1 MLDDRGRAV
10 GTIAVSMD
18 ESSQVRADE
27 YLQAVTDSMDEGLF
41 AVDPDGLVTLMNR
54 AAETML
60 GWPLVDIVGQPL
72 HEITHYRHE
81 DGTPYPA
88 EECPI
93 ITAGTQNTTVRVTE
107 DVFVTREGRDLP
119 VSYTSSPLRSADG
132 RGGCVVVFMDA
143 THLRAEQ
150 DRLRLSLEQLSA
162 VNRVEE
168 ALREER
174 FELFAQPIV
183 DLSTGRVTQHELLLR
198 TREADGSIAGPG
210 PYLVAAEAHG
220 LIGTIDRWVVGQSLA
235 LAGQGYAVELNVSAT
250 SVSDPGLLVDVERW
264 LRRSGADPGLLVFE
278 ITETTLISDEEAGRR
293 FVERIHQLGCKVALD
308 DFGTGYGGFTYL
320 KKLPLD
326 YLKIDIEFVRDLLV
340 NRASRH
346 VVQAVVNLAAGFGLQ
361 TVAEGVEDVETLQ
374 LLAELGVGFAQGYH
388 LGRPGPLADTLFKQ
402 ATADRSGARR
412 SRARRE
418 LIDHD

>member
-1 MLDDRGRAV
+1 
-10 GTIAVSMD
+10 
-18 ESSQVRADE
+18 
-27 YLQAVTDSMDEGLF
+27 
-41 AVDPDGLVTLMNR
+41 VTLMNR

-81 DGTPYPA
+81 DGTPYPV

-93 ITAGTQNTTVRVTE
+93 LTAGTESRTVRITE
-107 DVFVTREGRDLP
+107 DVFVTRDGRDLP

-132 RGGCVVVFMDA
+132 RGGCVVVFMDV

-150 DRLRLSLEQLSA
+150 ERLRLSLDQLSA
-162 VNRVEE
+162 INRVEE

-183 DLSTGRVTQHELLLR
+183 DLSTGLVTQHELLLR

-220 LIGTIDRWVVGQSLA
+220 LIGTIDRWVVGQSLS
-235 LAGQGYAVELNVSAT
+235 LAGQGYAVELNVSAS
-250 SVSDPGLLVDVERW
+250 SVSDPALLVDVERW
-264 LRRSGADPGLLVFE
+264 LRRSGADPALLVFE
-278 ITETTLISDEEAGRR
+278 ITETTLISDEEAGRL

-346 VVQAVVNLAAGFGLQ
+346 VVEAVVNLAAGFGLQ
-361 TVAEGVEDVETLQ
+361 TVAEGVEDVETLE
-374 LLAELGVGFAQGYH
+374 LLGELGVGFAQGFH

-402 ATADRSGARR
+402 PRTPLLGARR
-412 SRARRE
+412 LGAGHVGAQRE
-418 LIDHD
+418 LIRHD